1 MPAHSVMCDTRAV
14 CGAGFEMKAIKIFV
28 GLSLIVLAVFVIFKE
43 QMAGVSADAF
53 VNARISTTR
62 APIAGTFQLVAR
74 PLGARISRGDTLGAI
89 SDPLADDVRLADLTQ
104 ERAKTLAEI
113 DRLARM
119 RVEIQNAIEDLRA
132 NAASHRKERIEQLR
146 ALVQSA
152 EASSAAAEARL
163 RYAQLSL
170 DRARRLSKQGIRT
183 GESLD
188 EAQSSAEV
196 AALTLRSA
204 TETSRVARINLAAA
218 ERGILL
224 GDGYNDTPSSGQRIS
239 ELEARRA
246 EIEANAE
253 AQSAAFNALESRIR
267 AERLRVNQLTST
279 TLKTNVSGL
288 VWDYQAVSGEVVQR
302 GQNLLRLVD
311 CDSAIVTLSVTE
323 RVFNRI
329 RIGSS
334 ATFRMTGSS
343 RLLQGTVTRLAGSG
357 AATVYENLAIAPSE
371 RHLGRFDVTLDVPA
385 LREDDSLRC
394 LVGRTG
400 RVFLESRPLDWLRRF
415 WT

>member
-1 MPAHSVMCDTRAV
+1 M
-14 CGAGFEMKAIKIFV
+14 
-28 GLSLIVLAVFVIFKE
+28 
-43 QMAGVSADAF
+43 
-53 VNARISTTR
+53 RIS
-62 APIAGTFQLVAR
+62 
-74 PLGARISRGDTLGAI
+74 
-89 SDPLADDVRLADLTQ
+89 
-104 ERAKTLAEI
+104 
-113 DRLARM
+113 
-119 RVEIQNAIEDLRA
+119 IQDAIEDLRA
-132 NAASHRKERIEQLR
+132 DASSHRKERIEQLR
-146 ALVQSA
+146 ALVESA
-152 EASSAAAEARL
+152 EANRAAAEARL

-183 GESLD
+183 GEALE

-196 AALTLRSA
+196 AALNLQSA
-204 TETSRVARINLAAA
+204 SETSRIARINLAAA

-253 AQSAAFNALESRIR
+253 AQSAAFNALETRIR
-267 AERLRVNQLTST
+267 TERLRVNQLTST
-279 TLKTNVSGL
+279 TLKANVSGL
-288 VWDYQAVSGEVVQR
+288 VWDYQATSGEVVQR

-311 CDSAIVTLSVTE
+311 CDTTIVTLSVTE
-323 RVFNRI
+323 RIFNRI

-334 ATFRMTGSS
+334 ASFRMNGST
-343 RLLQGTVTRLAGSG
+343 RLMQGTVIRLAGSG

-400 RVFLESRPLDWLRRF
+400 RVFFEKRPLDWLRQF